1 MDNQDETLHG
11 FEDEYL
17 DDVIRLAVKRE
28 RMQEAEEI
36 LRLSREPVTPEEESR
51 LDRIWAQALTRMD
64 EIESRK
70 KKAGRVRTLRS
81 AIVNF
86 SRIAA
91 CLAVLIVIGAGFA
104 VATNSTFRSAV
115 YRLFIT
121 EDAGN
126 NLVSIT
132 YGKDPN
138 AAFNVPEGWL
148 GTYFPSSIP
157 AYFSSEPEIFEDP
170 DMPTI
175 EYTAEDGRYFYFNE
189 AGVPEE
195 ASVSEGAFRTS
206 DDSIIRKVMINGREV
221 HIIETQNPLSFDA
234 NWTTDDRWL
243 TLITQNMS
251 WEETQSLIESV
262 RKIIRE
268 EN

>member
-11 FEDEYL
+11 FEDEYM

-36 LRLSREPVTPEEESR
+36 LRLSRLPVTPEEESR
-51 LDRIWAQALTRMD
+51 LDRIWSQALTKMD

-81 AIVNF
+81 AIINF

-121 EDAGN
+121 EDTEN
-126 NLVSIT
+126 NVL
-132 YGKDPN
+132 YMNFGKDTE
-138 AAFNVPEGWL
+138 AGFDIPERWL
-148 GTYFPSSIP
+148 GLYFPSSIP
-157 AYFSSEPEIFEDP
+157 EDFTFLDAFEDP
-170 DMPTI
+170 DMPFI
-175 EYTAEDGRYFYFNE
+175 EYTGNNGRYIYFSESAE
-189 AGVPEE
+189 AD
-195 ASVSEGAFRTS
+195 GAFRL
-206 DDSIIRKVMINGREV
+206 DDSGIRQADINGHTV
-221 HIIETQNPLSFDA
+221 YIIEKQDPIAFETTWA
-234 NWTTDDRWL
+234 TDDRWF
-243 TLITQNMS
+243 TMSTHNMT

>member
-115 YRLFIT
+115 YRLFVT
-121 EDAGN
+121 EDTEN
-126 NLVSIT
+126 NVL
-132 YGKDPN
+132 YMNFGKDTE
-138 AAFNVPEGWL
+138 AGFDIPERWL
-148 GTYFPSSIP
+148 GVYFPSAIP
-157 AYFSSEPEIFEDP
+157 EDFIIADALEDP
-170 DMPTI
+170 DMPSI
-175 EYTAEDGRYFYFNE
+175 EYTGNNGRFMYLCESAEAD
-189 AGVPEE
+189 
-195 ASVSEGAFRTS
+195 GAFSTKDGTVRTTE
-206 DDSIIRKVMINGREV
+206 INGHTV
-221 HIIETQNPLSFDA
+221 YIIEKQDPAIAFETT
-234 NWTTDDRWL
+234 WVTDDRWI
-243 TLITQNMS
+243 TLNTQNMT

-268 EN
+268 DN